1 MEYYSV
7 VKINYTHT
15 EKNPTMG
22 FTVHETNGETQTIFR
37 VCEDMDQEELFDT
50 PWSGS
55 VKQKTE
61 HQKSHC

>member
-1 MEYYSV
+1 
-7 VKINYTHT
+7 
-15 EKNPTMG
+15 MG
-22 FTVHETNGETQTIFR
+22 FTVRETNGETQTIFR

-61 HQKSHC
+61 HQKSH